1 VNSNEIKNVEMVSSG
16 APIEHVLY
24 RACEWLQQ
32 IAYQLAVMNERNV
45 ERASRSLE
53 DEQLRCQALIATLRG
68 VRIPPEPIVDHPLPH
83 CPHFPKGPEECGR
96 CYHRRTM
103 S

>member
-32 IAYQLAVMNERNV
+32 IAYQLAVMNERNALPSREESLAEADAVAAAVQSAMKPFV
-45 ERASRSLE
+45 ETPRFTS
-53 DEQLRCQALIATLRG
+53 CIHY
-68 VRIPPEPIVDHPLPH
+68 PM
-83 CPHFPKGPEECGR
+83 GPEECGV
-96 CYHRRTM
+96 CFFHRIR